1 MARTSGKSGHL
12 IMFAVVFAYIA
23 FFVLRSVPSIP
34 IFLRVFNQKWVLKF
48 VKDFS
53 VSIEIIIWFL
63 SFSLLIWFVTLIDL
77 HILKSSCIP
86 GINPTWSWCM
96 ILLMCCWSLF
106 ASILLRIFASV
117 FIMILACHF
126 LFCVM
131 YLSGFGIR
139 VIMAS
144 EQIWEYSSFFHFW
157 EEFKR
162 ERC

>member
-86 GINPTWSWCM
+86 GINPT
-96 ILLMCCWSLF
+96 
-106 ASILLRIFASV
+106 
-117 FIMILACHF
+117 
-126 LFCVM
+126 
-131 YLSGFGIR
+131 
-139 VIMAS
+139 
-144 EQIWEYSSFFHFW
+144 
-157 EEFKR
+157 
-162 ERC
+162 